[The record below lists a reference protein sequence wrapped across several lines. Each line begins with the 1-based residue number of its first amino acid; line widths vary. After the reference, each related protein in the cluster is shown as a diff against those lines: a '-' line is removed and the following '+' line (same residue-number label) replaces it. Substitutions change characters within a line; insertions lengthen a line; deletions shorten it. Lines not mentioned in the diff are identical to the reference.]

1 IPIVPGLLPVT
12 SLKQIQRISSLCG
25 AKLPTP
31 FVQELEANPEP
42 DDQFKIGVA
51 QAIEQ
56 TQELIDA
63 EVAGLHFYVLNKSD
77 ATVEIMT
84 AINRTSPS
92 D

>member
-1 IPIVPGLLPVT
+1 
-12 SLKQIQRISSLCG
+12 
-25 AKLPTP
+25 
-31 FVQELEANPEP
+31 
-42 DDQFKIGVA
+42 VA